1 MKNQQQNKIVIPPK
15 IDEVISYLAYSFSS
29 KVLERDDIKQD
40 LYLLYV
46 KTLRKSPK
54 AAKNQPGWFFM
65 KFKWYLLTKYH
76 KEVKRICREWNYGLE
91 NNPEKSTIQSRIGY
105 IASSRSDKKK

>member
-1 MKNQQQNKIVIPPK
+1 MKKQKKIVISSK

-46 KTLRKSPK
+46 KTLRKNPK
-54 AAKNQPGWFFM
+54 ASKNQAGWFYM
-65 KFKWYLLTKYH
+65 KFKWYLLTKYR
-76 KEVKRICREWNYGLE
+76 KEVKRICREWDYGLE
-91 NNPEKSTIQSRIGY
+91 NSSEKSTIQSRIGY
-105 IASSRSDKKK
+105 LSSSRPNKKK